1 MAYKTTKFSGD
12 LLVTHNASVGNK
24 LTVRGDS
31 LLNDVKILGTLD
43 CASIK
48 NFNQGLFETF
58 EDLVAVHPA
67 PEPGWVAFVG
77 NAFPAKLYVFSPS
90 GWKDTGTTGG
100 SLVGDVAM
108 YSKQVASL
116 NSAINEVNA
125 NFADEISAIEATVS
139 TISATSEE
147 NKEVIM
153 GIQSDIKDLQHD
165 SEQYEWGI
173 QDNARLISNL
183 KKEVNSHG
191 SSILQTTGAISDL
204 EEDASD
210 LKKKTNALHNKV
222 GEIEAKNE
230 AQEIRIEGLEA
241 SVVKADKIISKYQP
255 SAIVVLEE
263 AELKI
268 LEQTGKL
275 KEGVLYM
282 GME

>member
-12 LLVTHNASVGNK
+12 LLATHNASVGNE

-31 LLNDVKILGTLD
+31 ILNDVKILGILD
-43 CASIK
+43 CESIK

-77 NAFPAKLYVFSPS
+77 NAFPAKLYVYSSS

-100 SLVGDVAM
+100 SFVGNVDM
-108 YSKQVASL
+108 YSTQVASL
-116 NSAINEVNA
+116 NSAINEVN
-125 NFADEISAIEATVS
+125 DEISAIEATVS
-139 TISATSEE
+139 TISATSDE
-147 NKEVIM
+147 NKGKIL

-165 SEQYEWGI
+165 SELYEWGI

-183 KKEVNSHG
+183 EKEVNSHG
-191 SSILQTTGAISDL
+191 SSILQNTGAISDL
-204 EEDASD
+204 EVDAAD
-210 LKKKTNALHNKV
+210 LKKKTNALQYKV
-222 GEIEAKNE
+222 GEIEAKND
-230 AQEIRIEGLEA
+230 AQEIRIEDLEA
-241 SVVKADKIISKYQP
+241 SVAKTDKIMSNYQP

-268 LEQTGKL
+268 LEQMGKL